1 MEWILLALVV
11 VVIVLVLS
19 GIRIARQQERWIIE
33 LFGRYHRTLRPGLNW
48 ICPWV
53 MKVRA
58 KVSTWE
64 LILPLFEQPIKID
77 FKDGSA
83 VPKGA
88 EVFVRMKSPDT
99 AYSVL
104 EGETHKNGVYR
115 AIYEIQNWR
124 EAIKDLI
131 ENAVRPYLSK
141 LTIDEAIT
149 MAKSGFDL
157 VNHDPDVGLPND
169 ELAKIESALAE
180 WGFEL
185 KRITIGDFDLEP
197 ELVEARGRVQIRK
210 KEAEAAQYV
219 RQRRAQE
226 TMGALIQMMAES
238 TGKSPQEV
246 QTEVENDPALK
257 ARLRAYGEELI
268 ARRMSLD
275 EKALIDIR
283 TAGGGDLEQVLLR
296 LIAALKR
303 PS

>member
-1 MEWILLALVV
+1 MEWTWVILALAV
-11 VVIVLVLS
+11 VVIALALS
-19 GIRIARQQERWIIE
+19 GIRIVRQQERWIIE
-33 LFGRYHRTLRPGLNW
+33 LFGRYHRTLQSGLNW
-48 ICPWV
+48 ICPWI
-53 MKVRA
+53 MRVRA
-58 KVSTWE
+58 KVPIWE
-64 LILPLFEQPIKID
+64 LMLPLFEQPIKID
-77 FKDGSA
+77 FRDGSA

-88 EVFVRMKSPDT
+88 KVFVQVKNPDAPYPPVGKLGREMT
-99 AYSVL
+99 
-104 EGETHKNGVYR
+104 GVER

-124 EAIKDLI
+124 IATQELM
-131 ENAVRPYLSK
+131 ENALRSYLNG
-141 LTIDEAIT
+141 LTIDEGIT
-149 MAKSGFDL
+149 MGRAGYDL
-157 VNHDPDVGLPND
+157 KNSLPND
-169 ELAKIESALAE
+169 EVDRISAVLAG
-180 WGFEL
+180 WGFEFP
-185 KRITIGDFDLEP
+185 RITVQDFDLSE
-197 ELVEARGRVQIRK
+197 ELLRARETVQIRQR
-210 KEAEAAQYV
+210 EAEAAQYV